1 MREKP
6 PSVRRGG
13 EEGED
18 KKEAE
23 GKEECGRGAAQLDPA
38 STDEGNAED
47 GGEKVRSTKVGKP
60 FSVLASN

>member
-47 GGEKVRSTKVGKP
+47 GGESEIYKSRET
-60 FSVLASN
+60 LLCTR